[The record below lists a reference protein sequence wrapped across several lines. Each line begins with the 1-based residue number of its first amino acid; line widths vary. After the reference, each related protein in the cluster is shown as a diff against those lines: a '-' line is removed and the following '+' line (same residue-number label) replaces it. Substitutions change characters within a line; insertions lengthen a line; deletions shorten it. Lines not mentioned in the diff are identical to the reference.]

1 MKISFLIRHT
11 EPTVSYAT
19 EKMPQTNSLC
29 YKDAGSI
36 LSSTINSLTRGLVLF
51 AGRRDAF
58 PFHQNLTRPYRLL
71 RLEMLGVFAREA
83 K

>member
-19 EKMPQTNSLC
+19 EKMPQTKSLC

-36 LSSTINSLTRGLVLF
+36 LSSTINSLTRGLVLL
-51 AGRRDAF
+51 
-58 PFHQNLTRPYRLL
+58 PVE
-71 RLEMLGVFAREA
+71 EMHFRFI
-83 K
+83 KT